1 MAPDPRIFRDRVS
14 EAGTKFH
21 RARLVDKDRNVLDQ
35 SSFTGTVR
43 KRVYDLH
50 STDIDTPVYQTSNTI
65 ASNVFSSLQ
74 TWDLDDV
81 GYNFQGQITSNNVS
95 WEGGHTYRIC
105 YYLTRTS
112 GEGVMVVPFE
122 NVIEPLLGA

>member
-1 MAPDPRIFRDRVS
+1 MAEPRIFRDRVS
-14 EAGTKFH
+14 EVGTKFH

-74 TWDLDDV
+74 AWDLDDV
-81 GYNFQGQITSNNVS
+81 GYNFQGQITSNNVT

>member
-14 EAGTKFH
+14 EVGTKFH

-43 KRVYDLH
+43 KLVYDLH

-122 NVIEPLLGA
+122 NVIEPLLGG